1 MAEVGDRLTELRN
14 SARGWH
20 GVQLAVLGF
29 IGLCGVLQS
38 GAAADNPWWLQV
50 LAGLLTLL
58 ALALACLATALVAT
72 AAWPV
77 YGYKE
82 LRAQE
87 ADDQEVR
94 RTSRRLRSGIAATF
108 LAVTVLAVAATSSW
122 WPSGSDGSPLVEVTT
137 NSTQLCGELVPAEPG
152 QVGLHVESRPV
163 VIALQDVLQL
173 QPRESCT

>member
-38 GAAADNPWWLQV
+38 GAADDNPWWLQV

-77 YGYKE
+77 YGYTDDRD
-82 LRAQE
+82 RA

-122 WPSGSDGSPLVEVTT
+122 WPSRSEGSPLVEITT
-137 NSTQLCGELVPAEPG
+137 NSARLCGELLPAEPG
-152 QVGLHVESRPV
+152 LVSLQVASRPV
-163 VIALQDVLQL
+163 VVALQDVQQL
-173 QPRESCT
+173 QPRASCT